1 MSGVKSVCV
10 FCGASGHVS
19 DVYRTMAVQTGRLL
33 AEAGLELVYGGG
45 KVGLMGLVADGA
57 LKAGGRVVGIIPDYL
72 QSLEIDHPGLSEL
85 VVVDDLMT
93 RKRLMMQRSD
103 AFAVLP
109 GGFGTLDELFEVLTW
124 KQLGQSPK
132 PVVLVNTG
140 GYYTPLVQY
149 ADFIIAEKFARPSH
163 RDLFSLVDSP
173 EQLVEALMVP
183 VGEIEHPRAKIGSPT
198 AG

>member
-1 MSGVKSVCV
+1 MNGVKSVCV
-10 FCGASGHVS
+10 FCGASGHVGE
-19 DVYRTMAVQTGRLL
+19 VYRQVALDTGRLL

-72 QSLEIDHPGLSEL
+72 QSLEIDHPGLTEL

-93 RKRLMMQRSD
+93 RKRQMMERSH
-103 AFAVLP
+103 AFLVLP

-124 KQLGQSPK
+124 KQLGHNPK
-132 PVVLVNTG
+132 PVVLVNTQ
-140 GYYTPLVQY
+140 GYYTPLAQY
-149 ADFIIAEKFARPSH
+149 ADFIIGEKFARPSH
-163 RDLFSLVDSP
+163 RDLFTLVDTP
-173 EQLVEALMVP
+173 EQSIAALRQP
-183 VGEIEHPRAKIGSPT
+183 VGAIEHPRAKIGPPT